1 MQIYD
6 VTDERFRVYG
16 RVVKNID
23 FSSLVEEL
31 KKTPV
36 PDGVVYEPKAD
47 AFMALPV
54 AATMC
59 C

>member
-23 FSSLVEEL
+23 ISSLVEE
-31 KKTPV
+31 
-36 PDGVVYEPKAD
+36 
-47 AFMALPV
+47 
-54 AATMC
+54 
-59 C
+59 